1 MNDIIKVINSKDGVI
16 HGKETNENEIK
27 QAELELGLRFADD
40 YRNYIKQFGC
50 MVIGSREITGISSQ
64 KNYNVVSTTKAQRN
78 YNKNIPENSYVIE
91 QLNIDGIIIWQSSN
105 GEVFQTSP
113 NTAPMKIADSL
124 VEYIQSL

>member
-1 MNDIIKVINSKDGVI
+1 MTDIIKVINSKDGVI

>member
-1 MNDIIKVINSKDGVI
+1 MTDIIKVINSKDGVI

-50 MVIGSREITGISSQ
+50 MVIGSREFTGISLQ
-64 KNYNVVSTTKAQRN
+64 ENYNVVSTTKAQRN